1 MIHKRKRSSRSAGV
15 GPSPKHILSF
25 WHRGRCWAQVVS
37 KGAIVAV
44 IEGQREYGLRR
55 LEYVSWNV
63 METVETVVET
73 VVKTVE
79 TVETVHLWEEKL
91 QCINF
96 L

>member
-1 MIHKRKRSSRSAGV
+1 M
-15 GPSPKHILSF
+15 L
-25 WHRGRCWAQVVS
+25 
-37 KGAIVAV
+37 GAIVAV

-79 TVETVHLWEEKL
+79 TVETVHLWEENYSVL
-91 QCINF
+91 IFFN
-96 L
+96 